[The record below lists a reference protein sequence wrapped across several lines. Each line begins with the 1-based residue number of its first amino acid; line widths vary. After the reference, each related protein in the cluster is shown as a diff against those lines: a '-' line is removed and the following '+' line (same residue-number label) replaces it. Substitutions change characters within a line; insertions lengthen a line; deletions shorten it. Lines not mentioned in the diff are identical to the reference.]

1 MSGLENEN
9 SRSGNE
15 AEQGSFTALNL
26 PVGDNDPPT
35 VVTSAAQLASDS
47 ANKTS
52 GSGSK
57 TAGGDYPASD
67 MPASGTKIGN
77 YELGL
82 PIGTGGMATVYAAQD
97 LALER
102 TVALKILPPKSAQ
115 DSEVLQRFLMEG
127 KAAAQLDHP
136 NIARIHALGHDGQ
149 FYFLAFEYVEGRTV
163 RQWLD
168 ERGQLEV
175 DQVLDWSSQVADAL
189 AHADRRG
196 VVHRDIKPSNLIVMP
211 SGQVK
216 LVDLGLARRYEIN
229 GKVELTQT
237 GVTLGTFDYISP
249 EQARDPRN
257 VDIRS
262 DLYSL
267 GCSMFHMLAGV
278 PPFPGQNMVQK
289 LLQHQE
295 KQPPNLMAL
304 NPRVPQQ
311 LADFIARLM
320 AKLPA
325 DRPASAD
332 ICLAE
337 LKSIINDRKIP
348 SVFDLTAEV
357 EPSSVRG
364 LMTWLVPAVVLTS
377 IVTFAAWLT
386 GQVSRPDKDQ
396 VANELPGGT
405 VSREAD
411 GSSQAITKT
420 GINPTDT
427 PGSQPERQP
436 APVALRVT
444 DTESFVQALQNAVPG
459 SVILLREPGPYRLKW
474 SELKTLTNLDLTISA
489 ERGVSPVIAPQG
501 DAPQNSA
508 ERALLAFKNSRIVL
522 QGLTFNLSNEMGSG
536 WTTALKA
543 EECDLLLRD
552 VTFLSDQ
559 AEGQDLSAFIRLMKN
574 DQDDDRA
581 AWRPVRLEN
590 CRFLGPRVAV
600 SAWGPLDMTMT
611 DTAHLSSE
619 PLVSVESGERDRS
632 WPCLIQLDHV
642 SVMATGWTPVLEL
655 NNAPARVRV
664 QNSIF
669 APRPGG
675 QISLVSSRWPSRLD
689 WFGRGNLYGE
699 VTTFLESTRFDE
711 EVLTYDSWSHAGS
724 LTREQNSIAT
734 KLSIFSPVDSV
745 LLASQGRWS
754 DAFALNRGQ
763 WSDMTAGVR
772 TLGGAN
778 AIEVAALPA
787 DNPAENRAES
797 AQPGSNSA
805 RTQPSSA
812 TELAEQSRPTGLET
826 QPPVDVRSD
835 QRVGSIKPIPMENR
849 TAEGG
854 LKKATDLSQNTE
866 NLSGPDLEPG
876 TSREV
881 AALTKGNASGFLGL
895 GNRGP
900 GRTEKTPT
908 SRRPEAAPTDLPVVR
923 NIAATA
929 DLKKALSDNSLQG
942 AAISLAAGGQI
953 SLADTIKLK
962 TGRWIIGAEQGS
974 NRPRLQISSRNQA
987 LVEGDARWSVESGVY
1002 LRFRGLDIEWNA
1014 NEPAQQRLFDVA
1026 AGGQLVFEDC
1036 TLTLQGSKPDLF
1048 LLGSAA
1054 KEGSNPADTKTQK
1067 ASIKLID
1074 CFVRTAGGLI
1084 RIPSNVQTQI
1094 DLDGTLAVVGK
1105 PLITMLAPLRT
1116 EPTQISRLEM
1126 NQTTAI
1132 LGSSLAAIQQGRG
1145 GDESPHLE
1153 CLVKRSILAA
1163 DPAKDSPMIEVR
1175 DSDPNKLETDCLTWV
1190 GDEVGYHQWLTYRL
1204 DQNDVAGMLAR
1215 RQNREDWQLSHADDD
1230 RQALHGDLGFQHD
1243 FRAEER
1249 PIWNA
1254 LPTDFSINPN
1264 SSGKSLGA
1272 RIDRLPTLAAAKTK
1286 EKEQAS
1292 VTTGPE

>member
-1 MSGLENEN
+1 MSGLDNEH
-9 SRSGNE
+9 SRKDSE
-15 AEQGSFTALNL
+15 EKRGSFTSLNL
-26 PVGDNDPPT
+26 PVADNDPPT

-52 GSGSK
+52 GSSSK
-57 TAGGDYPASD
+57 TGSDEKHGAD
-67 MPASGTKIGN
+67 MPPSGTKIGN

-149 FYFLAFEYVEGRTV
+149 FYYLAFEYVEGRTV

-168 ERGQLEV
+168 ERGQLDV

-189 AHADRRG
+189 SHADRRG

-295 KQPPNLMAL
+295 KQPPNLIAL
-304 NPRVPQQ
+304 NPQVPQH
-311 LADFIARLM
+311 LADFIGRLM

-337 LKSIINDRKIP
+337 LKSIINDRKAL
-348 SVFDLTAEV
+348 SSNDFTADV
-357 EPSSVRG
+357 EPSSMRG
-364 LMTWLVPAVVLTS
+364 LMTWLVPALILTF
-377 IVTFAAWLT
+377 IVTFASWLS
-386 GQVSRPDKDQ
+386 GQGSRRDQ
-396 VANELPGGT
+396 
-405 VSREAD
+405 
-411 GSSQAITKT
+411 I
-420 GINPTDT
+420 PTAVNS
-427 PGSQPERQP
+427 PGSQTEADPDAQVKAKQENTTDQIQQRQP

-444 DTESFVQALQNAVPG
+444 DTPSLVQALQNAVPG

-474 SELKTLTNLDLTISA
+474 SELKPLSNMDLTISA
-489 ERGVSPVIAPQG
+489 ERGVNPVIAPQG
-501 DAPQNSA
+501 DAPSGSTDTP
-508 ERALLAFKNSRIVL
+508 LLAFKNSRIVL
-522 QGLTFNLSNEMGSG
+522 QGITFNLTNDVGTG

-559 AEGQDLSAFIRLMKN
+559 PEGQELSAFIRLVKN
-574 DQDDDRA
+574 DQDDDKA

-600 SAWGPLDMTMT
+600 SAWGPLDLSMT

-619 PLVSVESGERDRS
+619 PLVSMESSERDRS
-632 WPCLIQLDHV
+632 WPCLVQLEHV

-711 EVLTYDSWSHAGS
+711 EVLTYDSWARVGS
-724 LTREQNSIAT
+724 MTREQGSIAT
-734 KLSIFSPVDSV
+734 KLSVFSPVDSV
-745 LLASQGRWS
+745 LLASQGRWA

-763 WSDMTAGVR
+763 WSDMPTGAR
-772 TLGGAN
+772 TLGGVN
-778 AIEVAALPA
+778 AIEIAAVTPGKLNE
-787 DNPAENRAES
+787 NPRETAA
-797 AQPGSNSA
+797 AK
-805 RTQPSSA
+805 SA
-812 TELAEQSRPTGLET
+812 TELAEETRPPGIDIQAPNSER
-826 QPPVDVRSD
+826 PD
-835 QRVGSIKPIPMENR
+835 QISGTIKPFPMENR
-849 TAEGG
+849 SPDNNPRKGN
-854 LKKATDLSQNTE
+854 DLAQSNVT
-866 NLSGPDLEPG
+866 EPG
-876 TSREV
+876 QTGGPETGINVSSSN
-881 AALTKGNASGFLGL
+881 TPKSSGFLGL
-895 GNRGP
+895 GNP
-900 GRTEKTPT
+900 GNRRSENNQTGRRTE
-908 SRRPEAAPTDLPVVR
+908 PTDLTVVR
-923 NIAATA
+923 GITGID
-929 DLKKALSDNSLQG
+929 DLKKAMSENDRQG
-942 AAISLAAGGQI
+942 AAISLAAGVQV
-953 SLADTIKLK
+953 SLMDSVKLK
-962 TGRWIIGAEQGS
+962 AGRWIISAEQGS
-974 NRPRLQISSRNQA
+974 SRPRLQISSRNQA

-1002 LRFRGLDIEWNA
+1002 LRFRGIDIEWNA
-1014 NEPAQQRLFDVA
+1014 NEPAQQRLFDVS
-1026 AGGQLVFEDC
+1026 AGGQIVFENC

-1054 KEGSNPADTKTQK
+1054 KEGFKPADMNAQK

-1074 CFVRTAGGLI
+1074 CFVRTTGGLI
-1084 RIPSNVQTQI
+1084 RIPTSVQTNLE
-1094 DLDGTLAVVGK
+1094 LDGTLAVVGK
-1105 PLITMLAPLRT
+1105 PLITMLAPSRM
-1116 EPTQISRLEM
+1116 EPTLISRLEM

-1132 LGSSLAAIQQGRG
+1132 LGSSLAAIYQGRG

-1153 CLVKRSILAA
+1153 CMVKRSILAA

-1254 LPTDFSINPN
+1254 LPADFAINPN

-1272 RIDRLPTLAAAKTK
+1272 RIERLPALASAKTK
-1286 EKEQAS
+1286 EKEPAS
-1292 VTTGPE
+1292 EPSRPE